1 MLLGIAAASV
11 IGCGR
16 RRDTSVPTAASDG
29 TIVLSDDGV
38 AFAQRIAGQVAV
50 VDFWATWCEPCRV
63 SIPKVV
69 SFAAQHE
76 RELVVVGVHVGH
88 GFDEARA
95 FASEA
100 GMGYPL
106 YADPEYALSGKLGA
120 MRVPAIVVLDRKGVA
135 VCHAGEIDDTV
146 ERAVRGALSSRS

>member
-1 MLLGIAAASV
+1 MLLGIAAATAV
-11 IGCGR
+11 ACGR
-16 RRDTSVPTAASDG
+16 RRDTTLPAAASDG
-29 TIVLSDDGV
+29 TITLSDDGI

-69 SFAAQHE
+69 SFAQQHE
-76 RELVVVGVHVGH
+76 RELIVVGVHVGH

-120 MRVPAIVVLDRKGVA
+120 TRVPAIVVLDRNGAA
-135 VCHAGEIDDTV
+135 VCHASEIDDTV
-146 ERAVRGALSSRS
+146 ERAVRDALAR